1 MRPAG
6 PPAARRAARTTSRA
20 RAVSTAVAA
29 SFVALL
35 GVPGCSGA
43 DVPRDDPAVDRP
55 AAAPSTSPS
64 PAAPTPAPAEPLVTA
79 TPDVHSQVGDL
90 VAGFPEDLLPLPP
103 DAVVLVTSAVPVG
116 DAEVQEVSL
125 NLRTATSVQDVVAL
139 YRTALTTAGFTEVPP
154 AGPATDLA
162 AEVTFVRSGGDELV
176 SIGVLDDGTARTVTV
191 GGRVRT
197 AA

>member
-6 PPAARRAARTTSRA
+6 SPVARRAARTTSRA
-20 RAVSTAVAA
+20 RAVSSAVAA
-29 SFVALL
+29 ALVALL
-35 GVPGCSGA
+35 GASGCSGA
-43 DVPRDDPAVDRP
+43 DAARDDPAVDRP
-55 AAAPSTSPS
+55 AAAPTTSPE
-64 PAAPTPAPAEPLVTA
+64 PADPAPAEPLVTA
-79 TPDVHSQVGDL
+79 TPDAHSEVGDL